1 MPPTTMPAN
10 RFILNK
16 ITNDIFYW
24 ENCFEDINGILK
36 ELNEIQ
42 SEKIKIVSE
51 TGILGMDLNQWDLP
65 KNNKTRKNILKEMIK
80 CFNEYCAV
88 NKIDKDD
95 YWLSHH
101 SIGFRYISPS
111 KGMDAHTDVMSLGS
125 DVDLIPSFT
134 MIAYLDSDYS
144 GGEIFF
150 EDLQIKPSAGSIVIF
165 ANPLHGVREMPSG
178 HRTIVM
184 QPLVSFKS
192 YGNSLSKL
200 NFFPFKEENF

>member
-1 MPPTTMPAN
+1 MPAN
-10 RFILNK
+10 KFVLKK

-24 ENCFEDINGILK
+24 ENCFEDLDKIIK
-36 ELNEIQ
+36 DLNEMQFDTIETI
-42 SEKIKIVSE
+42 SEDKV
-51 TGILGMDLNQWDLP
+51 LGMILNQWRIP
-65 KNNKTRKNILKEMIK
+65 KNNNTRKNILKEMMK
-80 CFNEYCAV
+80 CFNEYCVV
-88 NKIDKDD
+88 NKIKKDD

-111 KGMDAHTDVMSLGS
+111 KGMGAHTDVMSLGD

-150 EDLQIKPSAGSIVIF
+150 EDLQVKPSAGSIIIF

-192 YGNSLSKL
+192 YGNIISKL